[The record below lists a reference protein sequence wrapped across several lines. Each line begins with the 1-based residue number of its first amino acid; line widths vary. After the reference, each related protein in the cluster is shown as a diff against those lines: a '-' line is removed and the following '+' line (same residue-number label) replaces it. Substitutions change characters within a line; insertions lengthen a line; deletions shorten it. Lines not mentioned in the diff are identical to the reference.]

1 MELEV
6 SLEDPPLQSEE
17 PATTP
22 VSVSFQ
28 IIVEG
33 TKRGHKKLIDS
44 LGYTYNIKS
53 QRSNVTYWQ
62 CTVRP
67 KVKPCKA
74 TVIQRS
80 DKFVRGTTS
89 HNHPPSPDSAL
100 TTKIS
105 SKVKKM
111 AVQDLFKPA
120 SAIVDEVL
128 LQEMANAPCPS
139 LPNPEYLSRAAN
151 RQRQKLRP
159 AEPKDLSFVLDE
171 AHIPTHF
178 LRADVR
184 VHGRRHL
191 IFATDQQLEHV
202 TRAKSWYIDGTFKLC
217 RHPFSQLLTINAF
230 VRSEDYAKQV
240 PLLFVLMSGKK
251 KRDYREIQE
260 VGLQHAYTH
269 DEATF
274 KYLRKLMALP
284 FLPEGEITLMF
295 ERLASQATTT
305 QVRTVIEYISRTWIN
320 GSVWPPSTWSIFNK
334 SVRTNTDI
342 EGWHNRLNKRAGPLA
357 QNSPPKN
364 SYQGPQMFLLVS
376 RCKGLELTA
385 SIGGGGANS
394 CTI

>member
-89 HNHPPSPDSAL
+89 HNHHPSPDSAL

-120 SAIVDEVL
+120 SAIVD
-128 LQEMANAPCPS
+128 
-139 LPNPEYLSRAAN
+139 
-151 RQRQKLRP
+151 
-159 AEPKDLSFVLDE
+159 
-171 AHIPTHF
+171 
-178 LRADVR
+178 
-184 VHGRRHL
+184 
-191 IFATDQQLEHV
+191 
-202 TRAKSWYIDGTFKLC
+202 
-217 RHPFSQLLTINAF
+217 
-230 VRSEDYAKQV
+230 
-240 PLLFVLMSGKK
+240 
-251 KRDYREIQE
+251 EIQE

-334 SVRTNTDI
+334 SVRTNNDI
-342 EGWHNRLNKRAGPLA
+342 EGWHNRLNKRAVGRSSLPFYLLITLLHKEA
-357 QNSPPKN
+357 KLTS
-364 SYQGPQMFLLVS
+364 LHIRLVS
-376 RCKGLELTA
+376 EKKLRRIQRRKYRELQNKLFILWDEYLRGDRSA
-385 SIGGGGANS
+385 LQLLKACSHLNGPVS
-394 CTI
+394 